1 MAKFLIEASYTADG
15 LKGLK
20 KDTAAGRR
28 KAIDN
33 AAKKLGGRLES
44 MHFALG
50 QYDVIAVLELP
61 NTVSAAAVALA
72 AGSSGLV
79 RPKTTALLTVE
90 ETDQA
95 LAMKTSY
102 KAPGQG

>member
-20 KDTAAGRR
+20 KDKAAGRR

-33 AAKKLGGRLES
+33 AAKKLGGKLES

-61 NTVSAAAVALA
+61 DTMSAAAVALA

-95 LAMKTSY
+95 LAMATEY
-102 KAPGQG
+102 KAPGQA